1 MRVAFIPALPPSAL
15 MGGMIAP
22 SSRLVNRFSRK
33 KREKHSGEGAE
44 RQRFERPFWRKK
56 RASPRRPARYPR
68 ATRTHQPSEVWRA
81 AALQSEIRIPGAF
94 PQSSI
99 GRRHPADMRGVRKPC
114 WRKASLRRFPPGSPP
129 KEGEKEAA
137 PPVGKDR
144 RQPSFSDALI
154 AVCRSSRHSPR

>member
-56 RASPRRPARYPR
+56 RAPPRRPARYPR

-81 AALQSEIRIPGAF
+81 AALQSEIRIPGTF

-99 GRRHPADMRGVRKPC
+99 GRRHPARARDRLPASSGRP
-114 WRKASLRRFPPGSPP
+114 ASLTCARLPYAASRPGALRRRARRKRRPPSEKIGVSRAFPT
-129 KEGEKEAA
+129 
-137 PPVGKDR
+137 
-144 RQPSFSDALI
+144 
-154 AVCRSSRHSPR
+154 RS